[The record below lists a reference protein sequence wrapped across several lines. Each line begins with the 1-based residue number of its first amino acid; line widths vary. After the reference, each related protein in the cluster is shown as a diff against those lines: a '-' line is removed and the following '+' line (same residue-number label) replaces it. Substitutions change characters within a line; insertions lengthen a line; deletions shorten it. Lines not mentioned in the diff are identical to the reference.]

1 MKFFKTEKIN
11 KTKDSLK
18 TIITKNSKEANENCK
33 KEQRTLTMVWAL
45 DSMPAA
51 CLLAALG
58 APSPS
63 GACLPS
69 SVGQTDDDALF
80 LGMWEE
86 GPGCH
91 TSTA

>member
-1 MKFFKTEKIN
+1 MDLKIKVEAVRVGMKFFKTEKIN

-51 CLLAALG
+51 CLLPWGLLLLLE
-58 APSPS
+58 PVFPH
-63 GACLPS
+63 L
-69 SVGQTDDDALF
+69 
-80 LGMWEE
+80 
-86 GPGCH
+86 
-91 TSTA
+91 